1 LNSPISVVI
10 VDDHPLLRQGVA
22 HSLAES
28 GNFTVLAE
36 GASAEDA
43 LKLALAHRPDILLVD
58 ISMPGGGHGAISAVR
73 EQLPQQKIV
82 VLTVSERDEDLTG
95 ALNAG
100 VQGYVL
106 KGVGAKSLIEI
117 LELVAGGGS
126 YVPPQLAARM
136 IARLKEINARGPG
149 PLSELS
155 SREREILAL
164 VANGLSNKE
173 IAIRLD
179 LQEKTVKHHMTR
191 ILSKL
196 KVRNRTEAALVMRD
210 AAVAG

>member
-1 LNSPISVVI
+1 M
-10 VDDHPLLRQGVA
+10 VA
-22 HSLAES
+22 NGE
-28 GNFTVLAE
+28 
-36 GASAEDA
+36 
-43 LKLALAHRPDILLVD
+43 
-58 ISMPGGGHGAISAVR
+58 
-73 EQLPQQKIV
+73 
-82 VLTVSERDEDLTG
+82 
-95 ALNAG
+95 
-100 VQGYVL
+100 
-106 KGVGAKSLIEI
+106 
-117 LELVAGGGS
+117 S

-136 IARLKEINARGPG
+136 IARLKQINARLPG